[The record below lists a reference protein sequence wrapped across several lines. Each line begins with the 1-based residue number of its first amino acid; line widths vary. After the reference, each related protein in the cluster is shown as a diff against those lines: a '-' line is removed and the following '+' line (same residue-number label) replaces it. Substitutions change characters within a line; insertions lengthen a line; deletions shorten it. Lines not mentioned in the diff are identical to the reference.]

1 MAFPLR
7 SPLAPLPAILVAC
20 LVVPPSANAQL
31 PARRLEQLAEEA
43 VRATGSFQPVGDGA
57 LDAAAANL
65 RAALGPLERLLDRS
79 PSGADWR
86 DYLDWPALQRQAAS
100 GQAAEP
106 AVLRKLENLLS
117 ATETGLDMPEFV
129 RVRKAVAKY
138 AEAADAARGDGANR
152 SSQRLGSLA
161 SALLSAAATGSGE
174 SLAAVPP
181 ILERLGDAGQARG
194 VVAAVR
200 AAAGQP
206 NVLIDVHENLLAP
219 AVNRPID
226 QPMAVD
232 EVVLGT
238 RVRGSAHT
246 RGNVRLDFVPSSDR
260 AAFDIVLDA
269 TNVST
274 TQGSQ
279 GPVTVR
285 SRGVT
290 SLDARRRLFLD
301 PDTAF
306 AAPVQASADTES
318 TITGMSINKRFG
330 RRLIQRIAN
339 RKIAETKPKAEA
351 IAEGRARD
359 RLRRQFEEQTSP
371 AVAQFREQFQSKV
384 RGPLEAQGLYPESL
398 RMSTSDTRLS
408 IVARKSLATQLAA
421 ASAPPTAASG
431 HLITARVHESAVN
444 NVLEQ
449 KLGGRRI
456 TQADVDRM
464 ARERNASMPA
474 SLGSDPDQ
482 KPWAVTF
489 AKHRPVSVSVDD
501 GRVKLLVRGDK
512 FVAGDRSFPGMDI
525 WAVYA
530 IASSSHGMH
539 LVREGDVQIYPPGF
553 KPGGKEKLSMA
564 ETSLRRILQ
573 KRFDKLFAQVIDI
586 PDLPLQGEL
595 ASVGPLSLGELAAR
609 RDGWVVAGWRQRGGP
624 RPAGTPSV
632 INVGAAPR
640 GPATVVVARHAFPG
654 GVLLSTG
661 SPVTVP
667 TGGTAAVNV
676 AISR

>member
-1 MAFPLR
+1 MAFLLR
-7 SPLAPLPAILVAC
+7 PRVAVLPSILLVCLAIPLPAD
-20 LVVPPSANAQL
+20 AQL

-65 RAALGPLERLLDRS
+65 RAALGPLDRLLARS
-79 PSGADWR
+79 PSGKNWR
-86 DYLDWPALQRQAAS
+86 EYLDWPALEAQASS
-100 GQAAEP
+100 GQAADP

-117 ATETGLDMPEFV
+117 ATETGLDMPDFV

-138 AEAADAARGDGANR
+138 AEVADGARGDGANR
-152 SSQRLGSLA
+152 ASQRLGSLA

-219 AVNRPID
+219 VVNRPID
-226 QPMAVD
+226 QPMPVD

-238 RVRGSAHT
+238 RVRGSGHT
-246 RGNVRLDFVPSSDR
+246 RGSVRLDFVPSSDR

-269 TNVST
+269 TNIST

-279 GPVTVR
+279 GPVTWR

-290 SLDARRRLFLD
+290 SLDASRRLFLG

-318 TITGMSINKRFG
+318 TVTGLSINKRFG
-330 RRLIQRIAN
+330 RRIIQRIAN

-351 IAEGRARD
+351 IAEQRARD
-359 RLRRQFEEQTSP
+359 RLRRQFDEQTAP
-371 AVAQFREQFQSKV
+371 AVAQFREQFQSRV
-384 RGPLEAQGLYPESL
+384 RGPLEARGLYPESL
-398 RMSTSDTRLS
+398 QMSTSDTRLA

-421 ASAPPTAASG
+421 ASGPPPAASG
-431 HLITARVHESAVN
+431 NLITARVHESAVN

-456 TQADVDRM
+456 TQEDVNRL
-464 ARERNASMPA
+464 ARERNATMPD
-474 SLGSDPDQ
+474 SLGSEGDQ

-489 AKHRPVSVSVDD
+489 AKHRPVSVAVDD

-512 FVAGDRSFPGMDI
+512 FVSGDRSFPGMDI
-525 WAVYA
+525 WVVYA
-530 IASSSHGMH
+530 IASSSRGKH

-595 ASVGPLSLGELAAR
+595 ATVGPLPLGELAAR
-609 RDGWVVAGWRQRGGP
+609 RDGWVVAGWRDR
-624 RPAGTPSV
+624 S
-632 INVGAAPR
+632 GA
-640 GPATVVVARHAFPG
+640 
-654 GVLLSTG
+654 
-661 SPVTVP
+661 VT
-667 TGGTAAVNV
+667 
-676 AISR
+676 R

>member
-1 MAFPLR
+1 MHFPLR
-7 SPLAPLPAILVAC
+7 SGRVVFPSLLLAC
-20 LVVPPSANAQL
+20 LAVPPTADAQL
-31 PARRLEQLAEEA
+31 PARRLEQLAEDA
-43 VRATGSFQPVGDGA
+43 VRATGAFQPVGDGA
-57 LDAAAANL
+57 LDTAAVNL
-65 RAALGPLERLLDRS
+65 REALGPLDRLLARS

-86 DYLDWPALQRQAAS
+86 KYLDWPALQGQASS
-100 GQAAEP
+100 GQAADP
-106 AVLRKLENLLS
+106 AVLRKLESRLS
-117 ATETGLDMPEFV
+117 ATETGLDMPDFV
-129 RVRKAVAKY
+129 RVRKAVARY
-138 AEAADAARGDGANR
+138 AEVADAARGDGASR
-152 SSQRLGSLA
+152 SSQRLGTLA
-161 SALLSAAATGSGE
+161 SALLSAAATGSAE

-181 ILERLGDAGQARG
+181 ILERLGDSGQARG

-206 NVLIDVHENLLAP
+206 NVHIDVHENLLAP

-246 RGNVRLDFVPSSDR
+246 RGNVRLDFVPSPDR

-306 AAPVQASADTES
+306 AAPVQASADTDS
-318 TITGMSINKRFG
+318 TITGLSINKRFG
-330 RRLIQRIAN
+330 RRLIQRIAS

-359 RLRRQFEEQTSP
+359 RLRKQFEEQTAP
-371 AVAQFREQFQSKV
+371 AVAQFREQFQTRV

-398 RMSTSDTRLS
+398 QMSTSDTRLS

-421 ASAPPTAASG
+421 ASPPPSAAAG
-431 HLITARVHESAVN
+431 HLVTARVHESAVN

-456 TQADVDRM
+456 TQDDVARL
-464 ARERNASMPA
+464 ARERNAAMPE

-489 AKHRPVSVSVDD
+489 AKHRPVSVAVDD

-512 FVAGDRSFPGMDI
+512 FVAGERSFPGMDI

-530 IASSSHGMH
+530 IATSAHGMH
-539 LVREGDVQIYPPGF
+539 LVREGAVQIYPPGF

-573 KRFDKLFAQVIDI
+573 KRFDKVFAQVIDI

-595 ASVGPLSLGELAAR
+595 AAAGPLTLRELAAR
-609 RDGWVVAGWRQRGGP
+609 RDGWVVAGWRQRTGP
-624 RPAGTPSV
+624 RPSGTPAV
-632 INVGAAPR
+632 ITVGAVPR
-640 GPATVVVARHAFPG
+640 GPATGVAAAG
-654 GVLLSTG
+654 D
-661 SPVTVP
+661 VT
-667 TGGTAAVNV
+667 TNV
-676 AISR
+676 ALSR

>member
-1 MAFPLR
+1 MAFLL
-7 SPLAPLPAILVAC
+7 SPRVAVLPSILLVCLAIPLPAD
-20 LVVPPSANAQL
+20 AQL

-65 RAALGPLERLLDRS
+65 RAALGPLDRLLARS
-79 PSGADWR
+79 PSGKNWR
-86 DYLDWPALQRQAAS
+86 EYLDWPALEAQASS
-100 GQAAEP
+100 GQAADP

-117 ATETGLDMPEFV
+117 ATETGLDMPDFV

-138 AEAADAARGDGANR
+138 AEVADGARGDGANR
-152 SSQRLGSLA
+152 ASQRLGSLA

-181 ILERLGDAGQARG
+181 ILERLGDAGQARS

-226 QPMAVD
+226 QPMPVD

-238 RVRGSAHT
+238 RVRGSGHT

-269 TNVST
+269 TNIST

-279 GPVTVR
+279 GPVTWR

-290 SLDARRRLFLD
+290 SLDASRRLFFD

-318 TITGMSINKRFG
+318 TVTGLSINKRFG
-330 RRLIQRIAN
+330 RRIIQRIAN

-351 IAEGRARD
+351 IAEQRARD
-359 RLRRQFEEQTSP
+359 RLRRQFDEQTAP
-371 AVAQFREQFQSKV
+371 AVAQFREQFQSRV

-398 RMSTSDTRLS
+398 QMSTSDTRLA

-421 ASAPPTAASG
+421 ASGPPAAASG

-456 TQADVDRM
+456 TQEDVNRL
-464 ARERNASMPA
+464 ARERNATMPD
-474 SLGSDPDQ
+474 SLGSDGDQ

-489 AKHRPVSVSVDD
+489 AKHRPVSLAVDD

-512 FVAGDRSFPGMDI
+512 FVSGDRSFPGMDI
-525 WAVYA
+525 WVVYA
-530 IASSSHGMH
+530 IASSSRGKH

-595 ASVGPLSLGELAAR
+595 AAVGPLPLGELAAR
-609 RDGWVVAGWRQRGGP
+609 RDGWVVAGWRDR
-624 RPAGTPSV
+624 S
-632 INVGAAPR
+632 GA
-640 GPATVVVARHAFPG
+640 
-654 GVLLSTG
+654 
-661 SPVTVP
+661 VT
-667 TGGTAAVNV
+667 
-676 AISR
+676 R

>member
-1 MAFPLR
+1 MTSGYTSGSTFLPLFPSGLLFMAFLL
-7 SPLAPLPAILVAC
+7 SPRVAVLPSILLVCLAIPLPAD
-20 LVVPPSANAQL
+20 AQL

-65 RAALGPLERLLDRS
+65 RAALGPLDRLLARS
-79 PSGADWR
+79 PSGKNWR
-86 DYLDWPALQRQAAS
+86 EYLDWPALEAQASS
-100 GQAAEP
+100 GQAADP

-117 ATETGLDMPEFV
+117 ATETGLDMPDFV

-138 AEAADAARGDGANR
+138 AEVADGARGDGANR
-152 SSQRLGSLA
+152 ASQRLGSLA

-181 ILERLGDAGQARG
+181 ILERLGDAGQARS

-226 QPMAVD
+226 QPMPVD

-238 RVRGSAHT
+238 RVRGSGHT

-269 TNVST
+269 TNIST

-279 GPVTVR
+279 GPVTWR

-290 SLDARRRLFLD
+290 SLDASRRLFFD

-318 TITGMSINKRFG
+318 TVTGLSINKRFG
-330 RRLIQRIAN
+330 RRIIQRIAN

-351 IAEGRARD
+351 IAEQRARD
-359 RLRRQFEEQTSP
+359 RLRRQFDEQTAP
-371 AVAQFREQFQSKV
+371 AVAQFREQFQSRV

-398 RMSTSDTRLS
+398 QMSTSDTRLA

-421 ASAPPTAASG
+421 ASGPPAAASG

-456 TQADVDRM
+456 TQEDVNRL
-464 ARERNASMPA
+464 ARERNATMPD
-474 SLGSDPDQ
+474 SLGSDGDQ

-489 AKHRPVSVSVDD
+489 AKHRPVSLAVDD

-512 FVAGDRSFPGMDI
+512 FVSGDRSFPGMDI
-525 WAVYA
+525 WVVYA
-530 IASSSHGMH
+530 IASSSRGKH

-595 ASVGPLSLGELAAR
+595 AAVGPLPLGELAAR
-609 RDGWVVAGWRQRGGP
+609 RDGWVVAGWRDR
-624 RPAGTPSV
+624 S
-632 INVGAAPR
+632 GA
-640 GPATVVVARHAFPG
+640 
-654 GVLLSTG
+654 
-661 SPVTVP
+661 VT
-667 TGGTAAVNV
+667 
-676 AISR
+676 R

>member
-1 MAFPLR
+1 MTSGYTSGSTFPLLFPSGLLFMAFLLR
-7 SPLAPLPAILVAC
+7 PRVAVLPSILLFCLAIPLPAD
-20 LVVPPSANAQL
+20 AQL

-65 RAALGPLERLLDRS
+65 RAALGPLDRLLARS
-79 PSGADWR
+79 PSGKNWR
-86 DYLDWPALQRQAAS
+86 EYLDWPALEAQASS
-100 GQAAEP
+100 GQAADP

-117 ATETGLDMPEFV
+117 ATETGLDMPDFV

-138 AEAADAARGDGANR
+138 AEVADGARGDGANR
-152 SSQRLGSLA
+152 ASQRLGSLA

-181 ILERLGDAGQARG
+181 ILERLGDAGQARS

-226 QPMAVD
+226 QPMPVD

-238 RVRGSAHT
+238 RVRGSGHT

-269 TNVST
+269 TNIST

-279 GPVTVR
+279 GPVTWR

-290 SLDARRRLFLD
+290 SLDASRRLFFD

-318 TITGMSINKRFG
+318 TVTGLSINKRFG
-330 RRLIQRIAN
+330 RRIIQRIAN

-351 IAEGRARD
+351 IAEQRARD
-359 RLRRQFEEQTSP
+359 RLRRQFDEQTAP
-371 AVAQFREQFQSKV
+371 AVAQFREQFQSRV

-398 RMSTSDTRLS
+398 QMSTSDTRLA

-421 ASAPPTAASG
+421 ASGPPPAASG

-456 TQADVDRM
+456 TQEDVNRL
-464 ARERNASMPA
+464 ARERNATMPD
-474 SLGSDPDQ
+474 SLGSDGDQ

-489 AKHRPVSVSVDD
+489 AKHRPVSLAVDD

-512 FVAGDRSFPGMDI
+512 FVSGDRSFPGMDI
-525 WAVYA
+525 WVVYA
-530 IASSSHGMH
+530 IASSSRGKH

-595 ASVGPLSLGELAAR
+595 AAVGPLPLGELAAR
-609 RDGWVVAGWRQRGGP
+609 RDGWVVAGWRDR
-624 RPAGTPSV
+624 S
-632 INVGAAPR
+632 GA
-640 GPATVVVARHAFPG
+640 
-654 GVLLSTG
+654 
-661 SPVTVP
+661 VT
-667 TGGTAAVNV
+667 
-676 AISR
+676 R